1 MNKNLKIGIGCDH
14 GGFAL
19 KNKIAEYLKKD
30 YTDVVDYGTYSS
42 KSVDYPVYANLV
54 ANAVASGEVD
64 RGIIVCGS
72 GVGVSICAN
81 KVKGIRA
88 VVCSE
93 PVSAKYSRL
102 HNNANV
108 LCFGERIVGSLMA
121 EEICKVWL
129 ETEFEGGRHT
139 KRVEMIED

>member
-30 YTDVVDYGTYSS
+30 YTEVVDYGTYSS
-42 KSVDYPVYANLV
+42 KSVDYPVYAKLV

-88 VVCSE
+88 VVCSA
-93 PVSAKYSRL
+93 PNPSAQNIRDFTTTPTSCVSAKESSAR
-102 HNNANV
+102 
-108 LCFGERIVGSLMA
+108 
-121 EEICKVWL
+121 
-129 ETEFEGGRHT
+129 
-139 KRVEMIED
+139 